1 MNNTHQIIKLDLS
14 SLLTESTAY
23 TEQLTPSY
31 LLSGLL
37 YNDNFKGGGYYPGR
51 KRRSPP
57 PKRHPPTDMTPLPP
71 KLPPKLYLSEEELK
85 VYAKLTNIVLLLPQF
100 TNAITTILIKLEEHN
115 PTIGKLI
122 GGLSLIKNPDILDNN
137 QRVIYNKLSALEKL
151 YKMFNE
157 SIILIDTRTN
167 DKIKE
172 IKEFI
177 NKGLFEKAT

>member
-51 KRRSPP
+51 KRIYSPP
-57 PKRHPPTDMTPLPP
+57 KTHQPTDMIPFPS
-71 KLPPKLYLSEEELK
+71 KLYLSEEELQ

-100 TNAITTILIKLEEHN
+100 NNVITTILIKLEEYN
-115 PTIGKLI
+115 PTIEKLI
-122 GGLSLIKNPDILDNN
+122 GGLSLIKNPNILDNN
-137 QRVIYNKLSALEKL
+137 QRVIYNKLIALEKL
-151 YKMFNE
+151 YKMFND
-157 SIILIDTRTN
+157 SITLIDTTTN
-167 DKIKE
+167 KQIKE

-177 NKGLFEKAT
+177 NKGLFEIAK